1 MSMPMGFV
9 EESIMGKVFSRA
21 VPLNMTGQLTPAQV
35 PNSSPMN
42 IVDMPPCMSTP
53 ARFFIMPVGFRY
65 FRNAQAPS
73 ASTAP

>member
-1 MSMPMGFV
+1 MR
-9 EESIMGKVFSRA
+9 GKVFSRA

-42 IVDMPPCMSTP
+42 IVDMPPISSTL
-53 ARFFIMPVGFRY
+53 ARFSIMPLGFMY
-65 FRNAQAPS
+65 FKNAQAPS